1 MGARMASVQAASG
14 RPLLRN
20 DRART
25 LRPYLS
31 NSPRAPVRDAWSP
44 AKQHRLGS
52 PAECPAAADRPGAK
66 SGFGDQDTARAEWS
80 LRKVHDSILRLKTAP
95 RIVAK
100 RSTCPLIHECS
111 MIALTA
117 VKLGLPA
124 QTTKSNRTSIRL
136 GRELDAHHGR
146 RACADLSRY

>member
-52 PAECPAAADRPGAK
+52 PAAADRPGAK
-66 SGFGDQDTARAEWS
+66 SGFDDQDTARAEWS

-100 RSTCPLIHECS
+100 RSTCLLIHECS
-111 MIALTA
+111 IIALTA

-124 QTTKSNRTSIRL
+124 QTTKSNWTSIP
-136 GRELDAHHGR
+136 
-146 RACADLSRY
+146 